1 MSIVKSF
8 SVGDGDMFY
17 ISHNTDS
24 FTIIDCCIN
33 DANKQP
39 ILDEIVRV
47 SSKKGIS
54 RFISTHPDK
63 DHFEGLIDLDKKHH
77 IYNFYC
83 VENQVIKEPETEDF
97 KKYKSLRDSKK
108 AFYLTKDCSR
118 AWLNESKEGRGSSGI
133 SILWPDTN
141 NQDFKE
147 ALKAAEDGASP
158 NNISPIIRY
167 SVQNGPSYLWMGDLK
182 TDFMEKI
189 ENGVYLEPTDILFA
203 PHHGRKT
210 GKIPATWLSQ
220 LKPKII
226 VIGEADSTDL
236 CYYQNYKTIKQNS
249 AGHIEFNN
257 HDNQIDVFVEN
268 SSYSEDFLQQF
279 GNHADSRLYYIGT
292 IQSR

>member
-1 MSIVKSF
+1 MSTVKSF
-8 SVGDGDMFY
+8 SVGNGDMFY
-17 ISHNTDS
+17 IDHNTDN

-108 AFYLTKDCSR
+108 AFYLTKGCSR
-118 AWLNESKEGRGSSGI
+118 EWLNKSNSERSCSGLN
-133 SILWPDTN
+133 ILWPDTESKA
-141 NQDFKE
+141 FKE
-147 ALKAAEDGASP
+147 ALRDAETGGSP

-167 SVQNGPSYLWMGDLK
+167 DIYNGPSYLWMGDLG
-182 TDFMEKI
+182 TEFMEEI
-189 ENGVYLEPTDILFA
+189 ENEIDLDPIDILFA
-203 PHHGRKT
+203 PHHGRKS
-210 GKIPATWLSQ
+210 GRVPANWLQQ
-220 LKPKII
+220 LKPKVI
-226 VIGEADSTDL
+226 VIGEAACDDL
-236 CYYQNYKTIKQNS
+236 CYYGKYNTIKQNS
-249 AGHIEFNN
+249 AGHIEFHNDN
-257 HDNQIDVFVEN
+257 NQIDVFVEK
-268 SSYSEDFLQQF
+268 SPYTEDFLQNLS
-279 GNHADSRLYYIGT
+279 NHATNQLHYIGS
-292 IQSR
+292 IKIK

>member
-8 SVGDGDMFY
+8 SVGNGDMFY

-39 ILDEIVRV
+39 ILDEIARV

-54 RFISTHPDK
+54 RFISTHPDQ
-63 DHFEGLIDLDKKHH
+63 DHFLGLVDLDKKHN

-83 VENQVIKEPETEDF
+83 VKNQVIKEPETEDF
-97 KKYKSLRDSKK
+97 KKYKFLRDSKK

-133 SILWPDTN
+133 SILWPNTN
-141 NQDFKE
+141 NQAFKE
-147 ALKAAEDGASP
+147 ALEAAETGDSP

-182 TDFMEKI
+182 TEFMEKI
-189 ENGVYLEPTDILFA
+189 ENEICLEPVDVLFA
-203 PHHGRKT
+203 PHHGRKS
-210 GKIPATWLSQ
+210 GRVPANWLQQ
-220 LKPKII
+220 LKPKVI
-226 VIGEADSTDL
+226 VIGEADCTDL
-236 CYYQNYKTIKQNS
+236 CYYQDYNTIKQNS
-249 AGHIEFNN
+249 AGHIEFHN
-257 HDNQIDVFVEN
+257 HDNQIDIFVE
-268 SSYSEDFLQQF
+268 SYSYTEDFLQRTI
-279 GNHADSRLYYIGT
+279 NHAKSQLHYIGT
-292 IQSR
+292 IKNK

>member
-167 SVQNGPSYLWMGDLK
+167 SVQNGPSYLWMGDLGTK
-182 TDFMEKI
+182 FMEEI
-189 ENGVYLEPTDILFA
+189 ENEIDLDPIDILFA
-203 PHHGRKT
+203 PHHGRKS
-210 GKIPATWLSQ
+210 GRVPANWLQQ
-220 LKPKII
+220 LKPKVI
-226 VIGEADSTDL
+226 VIGEAACDDL
-236 CYYQNYKTIKQNS
+236 CYYGKYNTIKQNS
-249 AGHIEFNN
+249 AGHIEFHNDN
-257 HDNQIDVFVEN
+257 NQIDVFVEK
-268 SSYSEDFLQQF
+268 SPYTEDFLQNLS
-279 GNHADSRLYYIGT
+279 NHATSQLHYIGS
-292 IQSR
+292 IKIK